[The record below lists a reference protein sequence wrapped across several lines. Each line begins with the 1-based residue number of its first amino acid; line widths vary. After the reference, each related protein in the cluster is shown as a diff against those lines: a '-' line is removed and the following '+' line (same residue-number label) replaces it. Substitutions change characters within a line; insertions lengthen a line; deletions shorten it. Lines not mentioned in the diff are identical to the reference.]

1 MNAIIGFGIFLATLL
16 LFWRVLPRN
25 GKVHRIVGTQ
35 WEPYLAILFVGGVGL
50 GLGLVTLWLIQI
62 LT

>member
-1 MNAIIGFGIFLATLL
+1 
-16 LFWRVLPRN
+16 
-25 GKVHRIVGTQ
+25 VHRIVGTQ